1 MQRSVEQEQTQLE
14 SKLDTLVRDAKILIG
29 GVLMSEETQTRSD
42 CVLWVDHTNRIISSK
57 KAEGFE
63 AKVFPTR
70 EEKIAYAFRK
80 GTSGYRIQ

>member
-1 MQRSVEQEQTQLE
+1 
-14 SKLDTLVRDAKILIG
+14 
-29 GVLMSEETQTRSD
+29 MSEETQTRSD
-42 CVLWVDHTNRIISSK
+42 CLLWIDHTNRIISFK

-70 EEKIAYAFRK
+70 EEKITYAFRK

>member
-1 MQRSVEQEQTQLE
+1 
-14 SKLDTLVRDAKILIG
+14 
-29 GVLMSEETQTRSD
+29 MSEETQTRSE
-42 CVLWVDHTNRIISSK
+42 CILWIDRTNRIISFK

-63 AKVFPTR
+63 AKIFSTR

>member
-1 MQRSVEQEQTQLE
+1 
-14 SKLDTLVRDAKILIG
+14 
-29 GVLMSEETQTRSD
+29 MSEETQTRSD
-42 CVLWVDHTNRIISSK
+42 CVLWFDHTNRIILSK

>member
-1 MQRSVEQEQTQLE
+1 
-14 SKLDTLVRDAKILIG
+14 
-29 GVLMSEETQTRSD
+29 MSEETQTRSE
-42 CVLWVDHTNRIISSK
+42 CVLWIDRTNRIISFK

-63 AKVFPTR
+63 VKVCPTR

>member
-1 MQRSVEQEQTQLE
+1 M
-14 SKLDTLVRDAKILIG
+14 G
-29 GVLMSEETQTRSD
+29 GVHMSEETQVRAD
-42 CVLWVDHTNRIISSK
+42 CVLWIDRTNRIISFK

>member
-1 MQRSVEQEQTQLE
+1 
-14 SKLDTLVRDAKILIG
+14 
-29 GVLMSEETQTRSD
+29 MSRETQIRSE
-42 CVLWVDHTNRIISSK
+42 CVLWIDCTNWIISFK
-57 KAEGFE
+57 KIKGFE